1 MHNTRR
7 AWGQQLILDL
17 SGCQEG
23 GLKDEQHIR
32 AWLCE
37 LVAAIEMRT
46 FGEPL
51 IEHFATHSHDAAGY
65 TAIQLI
71 ETSNIAAHFAE
82 NLGEV
87 YIDIFSC
94 KRFDSEIA
102 IDVCRRFFAP
112 QACEKQLIERGARD
126 HSPSRDAA

>member
-1 MHNTRR
+1 MHNTSR

-17 SGCQEG
+17 SGCPSD
-23 GLKDEQHIR
+23 GLKDERNIR
-32 AWLCE
+32 DWLRE
-37 LVAAIEMRT
+37 LVAAIEMRA

-94 KRFDSEIA
+94 KRFDPETA

-112 QACEKQLIERGARD
+112 QACASQLIERGARND
-126 HSPSRDAA
+126 SSSRNAA